1 MQIHR
6 IDVLA
11 AARTLV
17 GIALTAGAVASAGAQ
32 QPDRLRDM
40 PTIAAALGVSC
51 VYCHAPRG
59 APPALTASGKPRQDV
74 AREMIAMTEA
84 LNATVRAAAGK
95 PANEAVQ
102 VQCVTCHRGVPIPR
116 PLTDVLWPTLVR
128 EGASAGA
135 AQYRELRGQFHGTGS
150 YDFSEGTLIFLA
162 ERIGAARPDD
172 AIALMEL
179 NLEFFP
185 RSARSYVTL
194 AISQSR
200 RDEAAAIASLKK
212 ALEINPDDGEVK
224 GRLYQ
229 LEQLVERQQLRQ
241 KTQP

>member
-1 MQIHR
+1 MR
-6 IDVLA
+6 SA
-11 AARTLV
+11 SSMMAARTLV
-17 GIALTAGAVASAGAQ
+17 GVVLIAAAVASAGAQ

-40 PTIAAALGVSC
+40 PTIAAALGVTC
-51 VYCHAPRG
+51 EYCHARRG
-59 APPALTASGKPRQDV
+59 GPPTLSASGKPRQDV

-84 LNATVRAAAGK
+84 LNATVRAATGK
-95 PANEAVQ
+95 AANEAVQ

-116 PLTDVLWPTLVR
+116 PLTDLLWPTLVR
-128 EGASAGA
+128 EGAAAAA
-135 AQYRELRGQFHGTGS
+135 AQYRELRGRFHGTGS
-150 YDFSEGTLIFLA
+150 YDFSEGTLISLA
-162 ERIGAARPDD
+162 QRIGPARPDD

-200 RDEAAAIASLKK
+200 RDETAAIASLKK

>member
-1 MQIHR
+1 M
-6 IDVLA
+6 V
-11 AARTLV
+11 AARTWLGV
-17 GIALTAGAVASAGAQ
+17 VLTAGAVASAGAQ

-40 PTIAAALGVSC
+40 QTIVAALGVTC
-51 VYCHAPRG
+51 EYCHARRG
-59 APPALTASGKPRQDV
+59 GPPPVTSSGKPRQDV

-95 PANEAVQ
+95 AANEAVQ

-116 PLTDVLWPTLVR
+116 PLTDALWPTLVR
-128 EGASAGA
+128 EGAA
-135 AQYRELRGQFHGTGS
+135 AAASQYRELRGQFHGTGS

-162 ERIGAARPDD
+162 QRIGAARPDD

-200 RDEAAAIASLKK
+200 LDEAAAIASLKK

-229 LEQLVERQQLRQ
+229 LEQQVERQQRRQ
-241 KTQP
+241 GTRP